1 MQRIVQLESE
11 FAEARVTLFGPLPAA
26 AAPPTDTAPPS
37 TAGPPTKQQAQPPPP
52 HSLRLCH
59 RTAAAATAAAAPR
72 RHPAPLCHATSGHH
86 AGTAPRPAPHSRG
99 RPPVSRHDDDEWD
112 QLGTG
117 GAAASTAQYP
127 FPHPHQSW
135 HKGKDTRQRPLGTAR
150 PALQCGGHTLV
161 MYHFGICFMQ
171 KPLGGHPLRSVIL
184 GFKIYK
190 TLGGHQ
196 LPCIILG

>member
-1 MQRIVQLESE
+1 MQLESE
-11 FAEARVTLFGPLPAA
+11 FAEARITLFGPLPAA

-37 TAGPPTKQQAQPPPP
+37 TAGPPTKATGTAPAPAQPTPMPSHRRSSNSSGSTETPPRPALPRHVGTPCREP
-52 HSLRLCH
+52 HP
-59 RTAAAATAAAAPR
+59 APR
-72 RHPAPLCHATSGHH
+72 RTVG
-86 AGTAPRPAPHSRG
+86 G

-184 GFKIYK
+184 GSKIYK